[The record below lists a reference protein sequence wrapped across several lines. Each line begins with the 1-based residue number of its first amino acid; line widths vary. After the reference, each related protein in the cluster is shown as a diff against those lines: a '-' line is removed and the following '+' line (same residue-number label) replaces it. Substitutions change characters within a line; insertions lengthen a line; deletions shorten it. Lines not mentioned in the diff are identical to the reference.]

1 MSSRL
6 KRQATITRFMK
17 LLRLA
22 CFVAA
27 SFCLL
32 RNVHG
37 QGFVNLDFEDAVIIP
52 VPSSPYYPYAVYASD
67 AIPGWTILPG
77 NDLGTNEITYNDL
90 SLGSTAI
97 ALLGTDNHFG
107 PDSLDGN
114 YSISLYGGIFA
125 GAASISQTGV
135 VPALTESIFFE
146 AQGGGGTL
154 QLSLGGQT
162 IPFFALSTG
171 ANYTL
176 YGGSIPSNFSG
187 QSEQLVLSASEQGGN
202 NFWEIDDIQFSPL
215 AVPEPSVLGLLAL
228 GGLFFGLIRFKRRA
242 AKLV

>member
-1 MSSRL
+1 
-6 KRQATITRFMK
+6 MK
-17 LLRLA
+17 NYLFA
-22 CFVAA
+22 VIIIFV
-27 SFCLL
+27 LL
-32 RNVHG
+32 RNAQG
-37 QGFVNLDFEDAVIIP
+37 QGFVNLDFEDAVIVP
-52 VPSSPYYPYAVYASD
+52 DPSSPYYPYAVYSSD

-77 NDLGTNEITYNDL
+77 NFLGTNEITYNAL
-90 SLGSTAI
+90 STGSTAI
-97 ALLGTDNHFG
+97 ALVGTDDHFG

-114 YSISLYGGIFA
+114 YSIDLYGGVLA

-187 QSEQLVLSASEQGGN
+187 QSEQLVLSASQQGGN

-215 AVPEPSVLGLLAL
+215 AVPEPSELAL
-228 GGLFFGLIRFKRRA
+228 GALGALLLAFRRWRNFFY
-242 AKLV
+242 